1 MKRLL
6 KKIICSVLVCCL
18 IFSQSAVLAL
28 AAEEAEDLQAVALA
42 GAEDASTTAET
53 DNDTEDGTA
62 ENGSSDEDTEG
73 DTDEDSAPEVY
84 SGPMTLD
91 YALEKALSNNTDV
104 LTAANNLEKAKLD
117 KAKSD
122 RDTKKFYDAVGKPT
136 PGKIE
141 QTKDYYQVLV
151 YAPSMVQKQLEMS
164 QYAYDLAVSS
174 TQLNVI
180 TKYFTIANYG
190 KTEIYT
196 VAAYNNA
203 VNSYNVAKAM
213 YGQGMIARVDL
224 MNAELQMN
232 AARQTALSARVNT
245 NKAKRDLL
253 AYIGLEPTST
263 FSIATT
269 MEYTPLGDIDVNQT
283 VSRLIANSPAVGI
296 SKTTF
301 DIAGIQYDWDS
312 RYYLDYSYTA
322 QVALSTYKNA
332 ENDYNKTVLDSK
344 AAAYNMVESLQDAER
359 TYTTSLSSLNNVKES
374 YRIAKLQYQ
383 YGLITFNDVQ
393 MAEAEIYST
402 ESKIY
407 SALMQY
413 SILKTALDNNII
425 VTQ

>member
-6 KKIICSVLVCCL
+6 KKIICSVLVCSL
-18 IFSQSAVLAL
+18 IFSQSAVIAL
-28 AAEEAEDLQAVALA
+28 AADDSEDLQADSA
-42 GAEDASTTAET
+42 TA
-53 DNDTEDGTA
+53 TEGEAGTA
-62 ENGSSDEDTEG
+62 EGENTEENPEDNPE
-73 DTDEDSAPEVY
+73 DNPDEDSAPEVY

-141 QTKDYYQVLV
+141 QTKAYYQVLV
-151 YAPSMVQKQLEMS
+151 YAPAMVQKQLEMS

-269 MEYTPLGDIDVNQT
+269 MEYTPLGNLDVNQT
-283 VSRLIANSPAVGI
+283 VSQLITNSPAVGI

-359 TYTTSLSSLNNVKES
+359 TYTTSLSSLDNVKES